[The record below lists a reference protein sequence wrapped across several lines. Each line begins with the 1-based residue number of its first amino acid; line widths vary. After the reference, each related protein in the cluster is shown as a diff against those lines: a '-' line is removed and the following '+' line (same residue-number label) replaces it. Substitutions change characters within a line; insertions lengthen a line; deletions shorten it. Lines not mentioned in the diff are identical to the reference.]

1 METLNELLKDKPL
14 LPRLHWLPRF
24 MDRVMSGA
32 CVAFVL
38 VGIAIIF
45 GGLFLAFTGGGQ

>member
-24 MDRVMSGA
+24 MDRVMVGA
-32 CVAFVL
+32 CIAGGVAI
-38 VGIAIIF
+38 GYMIYRSIA
-45 GGLFLAFTGGGQ
+45 G